1 VKPKTFGVWF
11 RERRREKAISLR
23 ALATACKISFSY
35 LSKVETGD
43 MPPPSAET
51 LALLGTQ
58 IGVSPSRMYLEAGI
72 VPPQV
77 KEAFKRG
84 VSIKAYEEI
93 IKVLEGD
100 EDGVDYRAWCPDCP
114 RRSERGI
121 KLL

>member
-1 VKPKTFGVWF
+1 VKPETFGPWF
-11 RERRREKAISLR
+11 RERRKEKGISLR
-23 ALATACKISFSY
+23 CLATNCKISFSY

-51 LALLGTQ
+51 LALLGAQ

-84 VSIKAYEEI
+84 VSIETYGQ
-93 IKVLEGD
+93 VLM
-100 EDGVDYRAWCPDCP
+100 
-114 RRSERGI
+114 
-121 KLL
+121 LLQPLSGPTDTD